1 MKSNLSYFAL
11 LGVMLC
17 GSAAP
22 AAWGQSF
29 AGSAEPAEFDGTS
42 ASLSAPE
49 NGLYNDAMR
58 AINDSH
64 WANAE
69 ALFTVVANQ
78 HSNQSDGAL
87 YWKSYA
93 EKKQGHG
100 KIALETCAALAHEY
114 PASSWNHDCTA
125 LAIEIGAEDG
135 KPVEPNAL
143 KDDDLRLLAL
153 NVLMQKD
160 ETQAL
165 AQIQEILNGD
175 YSEKLKK
182 EALFILGHHYSDETY
197 AQIVRISYVE
207 GDVRIARGD
216 DSGKPAGAAWEK
228 AVANLPLETGF
239 SLVTGEGRAEIE
251 FEDDSTLYLAE
262 NSVLTFN
269 DLHTTSGA
277 PYTELGLLAGTA
289 SLNVFPNITGEQFI
303 LRTPTDSFT
312 AKYQA
317 PWNVRISSYLDGVA
331 YTPVS
336 GRIVPVS
343 GVTPPTGAK
352 DKTEYLREGH
362 SIDYAGPKEDAGAFA
377 DWDKWVADRVDQRTA
392 AIQEVMKASGLT
404 SLIPGMAEL
413 KGQGTFFECAP
424 YGTCWEPNVQPA
436 VPDDRQLPADKVS
449 QGWPP
454 SASSFA
460 QGAHLMR
467 ADFHPATRFNGVQ
480 AQIAFPDPLSAI
492 DAQDYFPCF
501 PAAVRYRA
509 VKDPI
514 TGASSVVDSGVV
526 PAAAGWNWAVCHAGS
541 WVQRRHRYCW
551 VAGHKRHH
559 IAPVR
564 WVKSDHKVGIVP
576 LHPFD
581 VKGRPPINRKE
592 TIFAF
597 NNKNGLSLERL
608 KFQPGKPI
616 EELKSPPR
624 EFRSAHL
631 APLTH
636 VQAPHMEAHVMKDGL
651 RGTKVMAAR
660 GVPLTF
666 NAKLQTFNMSKEVMH
681 GSKTATVSTPVTNH
695 GGTLQARGGSFAGG
709 HGTYS
714 GGGGARGGGSGAGGG
729 HGGGGSGGGSHGGS
743 GGGGGGGGG
752 SHGGGGGSSGGGGG
766 GGGASAGGGGGGGH
780 R

>member
-1 MKSNLSYFAL
+1 MKSSLSYFAL
-11 LGVMLC
+11 LGVMLW
-17 GSAAP
+17 GTVSP

-29 AGSAEPAEFDGTS
+29 AGSGEPGEFDGTP
-42 ASLSAPE
+42 ASLSTPE
-49 NGLYNDAMR
+49 NSLYNDGMR

-69 ALFTVVANQ
+69 ALFTMVANQ
-78 HSNQSDGAL
+78 HSDHSDGAL

-93 EKKQGHG
+93 EKKQGHT
-100 KIALETCAALAHEY
+100 KVARETCAALASQY
-114 PASSWNHDCTA
+114 PASTWNHDCTA
-125 LAIEIGAEDG
+125 LTIEIGAEDG

-207 GDVRIARGD
+207 GDVRIARGTD
-216 DSGKPAGAAWEK
+216 NEKPAGAVWEK

-277 PYTELGLLAGTA
+277 PYTELGLLAGTV
-289 SLNVFPNITGEQFI
+289 SLNVFPNIAGEQFT

-312 AKYQA
+312 AKYQS
-317 PWNVRISSYLDGVA
+317 PWNVRISSYLDGDA
-331 YTPVS
+331 ETEVS
-336 GRIVPVS
+336 GRLVPVS
-343 GVTPPTGAK
+343 GPAPTIGAK
-352 DKTEYLREGH
+352 GQTQYLRDGH
-362 SIDYAGPKEDAGAFA
+362 LVDYAGPKEDASTFA

-392 AIQEVMKASGLT
+392 ANQEVMKASGLT

-413 KGQGTFFECAP
+413 KGQGTFFDCAP
-424 YGTCWEPNVQPA
+424 YGTCWEPKVQPA
-436 VPDDRQLPADKVS
+436 APEDRQLPADKVS
-449 QGWPP
+449 QAWPP
-454 SASSFA
+454 SASAFA
-460 QGAHLMR
+460 PGAHLLR
-467 ADFHPATRFNGVQ
+467 ADFHPATRFGGVQ
-480 AQIAFPDPLSAI
+480 AQMGFTDPFGI
-492 DAQDYFPCF
+492 TDAQDYFPCF
-501 PAAVRYRA
+501 PQAVRYR
-509 VKDPI
+509 VFKDPI
-514 TGASSVVDSGVV
+514 TGASSVVDSGVA
-526 PAAAGWNWAVCHAGS
+526 PNAAGWNWAVCHAGT
-541 WVQRRHRYCW
+541 WVYRRHHYCW

-564 WVKSDHKVGIVP
+564 WVKSEHKVGFVP
-576 LHPFD
+576 LHPYD
-581 VKGRPPINRKE
+581 VKSRPPINRKE
-592 TIFAF
+592 TVFAL
-597 NNKNGLSLERL
+597 NNKNGLTVERL
-608 KFQPGKPI
+608 KFEPGKPI

-624 EFRSAHL
+624 EFRNAHL
-631 APLTH
+631 TPLSR
-636 VQAPHMEAHVMKDGL
+636 VEAPHMEAHVMKDGL
-651 RGTKVMAAR
+651 RGERLTATR

-666 NAKLQTFNMSKEVMH
+666 NAKQQTFNMSHEVVH
-681 GSKTATVSTPVTNH
+681 GTKIATVSTPVTNH

-709 HGTYS
+709 HGS
-714 GGGGARGGGSGAGGG
+714 FNGGGGFHGGGAGGV
-729 HGGGGSGGGSHGGS
+729 HGGGGSGGGGSH
-743 GGGGGGGGG
+743 GGGGGGGSGGGG
-752 SHGGGGGSSGGGGG
+752 SHGGGGGSSGGGSSGG
-766 GGGASAGGGGGGGH
+766 GGSAGGGGGGGH